1 MNQSIKGIKGG
12 TMELF
17 NADEIPDLIDRSGW
31 SRQEWADYMDCST
44 NTISSWYKGKKKKTV
59 KQTDRT
65 LFIAVRKQLIEAEE
79 LKGES

>member
-1 MNQSIKGIKGG
+1 MNQSIKGITGG

-31 SRQEWADYMDCST
+31 NRQEWADYMEVST
-44 NTISSWYKGKKKKTV
+44 NTIASWYKGKKKKTV
-59 KQTDRT
+59 KNTHRT
-65 LFIAVRKQLIEAEE
+65 LFIAVRNQ

>member
-31 SRQEWADYMDCST
+31 SNQEWADYMNVST
-44 NTISSWYKGKKKKTV
+44 NTIGSWHKGKKKKTV
-59 KQTDRT
+59 KQIHRV
-65 LFIAVRKQLIEAEE
+65 LFIAVRKQLEAT
-79 LKGES
+79 S